1 MSQHLVFIQECPTCG
16 RRLRIRVEYLGRKLA
31 CSHCRGKLIARDP
44 SGPEGGA
51 CGSEMMV
58 RAEQLLEES
67 NRFETAR
74 ISNPR

>member
-1 MSQHLVFIQECPTCG
+1 MSQRLVFIQECPTCG

-44 SGPEGGA
+44 AGPEGA
-51 CGSEMMV
+51 VSGSEIMV

-67 NRFETAR
+67 SRFETAR

>member
-1 MSQHLVFIQECPTCG
+1 MSQRLVFIQECPTCG

-44 SGPEGGA
+44 AAPDGAPSGCEL
-51 CGSEMMV
+51 MV

-67 NRFETAR
+67 SRFDTAR